1 MMRRSWGAAA
11 AVVLAVLLSGCVGDD
26 EAAEPSA
33 SPSAPSPAISATP
46 APSPSATPMEP
57 GEEPDAIAAV
67 PLGVGCDTLVGAQA
81 LYDFNPNVG
90 TDPAFDPA
98 SATLAPIALDMQG
111 TACGF
116 LNQTSGERISVA
128 AARVETGSV
137 AALAREVA
145 ARGGALGDGRAFRT
159 GGSTSTL
166 EVLAGEI
173 WIVVEG
179 PAVFGAED
187 LAPLAEAARAGAGG

>member
-1 MMRRSWGAAA
+1 
-11 AVVLAVLLSGCVGDD
+11 
-26 EAAEPSA
+26 
-33 SPSAPSPAISATP
+33 
-46 APSPSATPMEP
+46 MEP
-57 GEEPDAIAAV
+57 GDQPDGGEGETDAIATV
-67 PLGVGCDTLVGAQA
+67 PLGVGCDTLVSAQA
-81 LYDFNPNVG
+81 LYDFNPSVG

-98 SATLAPIALDMQG
+98 SATLAPIALDMRG

-137 AALAREVA
+137 AALAAQVA

-166 EVLAGEI
+166 EVLVGEI

-179 PAVFGAED
+179 PAIFGAED
-187 LAPLAEAARAGAGG
+187 LAPLADAARAGAGG